1 MTVKVKVAKVH
12 EEQLQ
17 DENIKR
23 ELEDIQKYFNS
34 TDFNY
39 AENTINFVF
48 IKGIYS
54 HIKRAMLVVGVY
66 VNNTKDDIYGFSSKL
81 RLKFINIDGQIATVN
96 SAFDEN
102 FIGKLQPEEGM
113 LIHLEVPVRGL
124 NKDEEF
130 SIKDIAG
137 MLDEIKYVKDPLQ

>member
-12 EEQLQ
+12 EEQLK

-23 ELEDIQKYFNS
+23 ELEDIQNYFNNNN
-34 TDFNY
+34 FEY
-39 AENTINFVF
+39 VENTINFVF

-66 VNNTKDDIYGFSSKL
+66 VNNTKDNIYGFSSKL
-81 RLKFINIDGQIATVN
+81 RLKFVNINGQIATVN

-102 FIGKLQPEEGM
+102 FIGKLKPEEGM

-124 NKDEEF
+124 TKDEEF

-137 MLDEIKYVKDPLQ
+137 MLDEIKYVNVPLQ

>member
-23 ELEDIQKYFNS
+23 ELEDIQKYFDN

-39 AENTINFVF
+39 AENTINFVL

-66 VNNTKDDIYGFSSKL
+66 VNNTKDNIYGFSSKL
-81 RLKFINIDGQIATVN
+81 RLKFVNIDGQIATVN

-130 SIKDIAG
+130 SIKDITG
-137 MLDEIKYVKDPLQ
+137 MLDEIKYVKSPLQ

>member
-23 ELEDIQKYFNS
+23 ELKDIQNYFNT

-130 SIKDIAG
+130 SIKDISG

>member
-1 MTVKVKVAKVH
+1 
-12 EEQLQ
+12 
-17 DENIKR
+17 
-23 ELEDIQKYFNS
+23 
-34 TDFNY
+34 
-39 AENTINFVF
+39 
-48 IKGIYS
+48 
-54 HIKRAMLVVGVY
+54 MLVCSQSVY
-66 VNNTKDDIYGFSSKL
+66 FSHNINDDIYGFSSKL
-81 RLKFINIDGQIATVN
+81 RLKFVNKDGQIATVN

-102 FIGKLQPEEGM
+102 FIGKLKPEEGM

>member
-12 EEQLQ
+12 EEQLK
-17 DENIKR
+17 DKNIKR
-23 ELEDIQKYFNS
+23 ELEDIQNYFDNN
-34 TDFNY
+34 DFDY
-39 AENTINFVF
+39 VENTINFVF

-66 VNNTKDDIYGFSSKL
+66 VNNTKDNIYGFSSKL
-81 RLKFINIDGQIATVN
+81 RLKFVNINGQIATVN

-102 FIGKLQPEEGM
+102 FIGKLEPKEGM

-137 MLDEIKYVKDPLQ
+137 MLDEIKYVNVPLQ